1 MAWMAR
7 PKKAEAER
15 REAQQKVRLTFAE
28 QADLERFAAHHGL
41 TVAEYMRRRALD
53 YRLPADTAGRRQTA
67 LLATALMRL
76 GVNLNQIAHRLNA
89 GGREPAYL
97 PDLIARINAE
107 LDTIYGPESD
117 ARRPIF

>member
-53 YRLPADTAGRRQTA
+53 YRLPSNAAGQRQTA

-76 GVNLNQIAHRLNA
+76 GVNLNQIAHRLNS

-97 PDLIARINAE
+97 PALIARIEAE
-107 LDTIYGPESD
+107 LDTIYGPGSD
-117 ARRPIF
+117 ERRPVF